1 MFTCVYCE
9 KVFSS
14 KHNVIRHQGI
24 CKSKKNHVIEMNQK
38 IEFLQA
44 QHQKEL
50 QSLEKEKKREIEA
63 LTKQLK
69 IQENQLEKEKKRE
82 IEALIKQL
90 KTQENQVKELQNQIF
105 ELAKQPKNNITQNT
119 NNHNQRTL
127 NIINQ
132 LAPYDLTEK
141 SVRATVEKHYD
152 KEMMLKGPEGLVQF
166 VVEYVLTQPETGK
179 KKMLCSDMSRK
190 CGKYLSPDGKSL
202 VKDFKMNHTLDL
214 ISPPLCRANINA
226 MNEVSDN
233 PKITIRDR
241 SYYHD
246 RGMTNM
252 SFISD
257 RNRFSTR
264 LAGQLALKDPV
275 SDSNDASD
283 VLEHSE
289 QKEYESEELDET
301 YEAVETIMR

>member
-1 MFTCVYCE
+1 
-9 KVFSS
+9 
-14 KHNVIRHQGI
+14 
-24 CKSKKNHVIEMNQK
+24 MNQK

-166 VVEYVLTQPETGK
+166 VVEYVLTQPETK
-179 KKMLCSDMSRK
+179 KN
-190 CGKYLSPDGKSL
+190 
-202 VKDFKMNHTLDL
+202 F
-214 ISPPLCRANINA
+214 
-226 MNEVSDN
+226 
-233 PKITIRDR
+233 
-241 SYYHD
+241 
-246 RGMTNM
+246 
-252 SFISD
+252 
-257 RNRFSTR
+257 
-264 LAGQLALKDPV
+264 
-275 SDSNDASD
+275 
-283 VLEHSE
+283 
-289 QKEYESEELDET
+289 
-301 YEAVETIMR
+301 

>member
-1 MFTCVYCE
+1 
-9 KVFSS
+9 
-14 KHNVIRHQGI
+14 
-24 CKSKKNHVIEMNQK
+24 MNQK
-38 IEFLQA
+38 FESLQA
-44 QHQKEL
+44 QHQREL
-50 QSLEKEKKREIEA
+50 QSLEEQKRKEMETLNGHMKREIEA
-63 LTKQLK
+63 LNEQLKSSQEQNKQL
-69 IQENQLEKEKKRE
+69 
-82 IEALIKQL
+82 L
-90 KTQENQVKELQNQIF
+90 KQIF
-105 ELAKQPKNNITQNT
+105 ELAKQPKNSITQNT

-132 LAPYDLTEK
+132 LAPYDLTEE
-141 SVRATVEKHYD
+141 SVRHTVEKHYD

-166 VVEYVLTQPETGK
+166 VVQHLLTQSGTGK
-179 KKMLCSDMSRK
+179 KKMLCSDTSRK

-257 RNRFSTR
+257 RNRFSSR
-264 LAGQLALKDPV
+264 LAGQLAFKDPAPTSENES
-275 SDSNDASD
+275 SDE
-283 VLEHSE
+283 LEVDCS
-289 QKEYESEELDET
+289 
-301 YEAVETIMR
+301 

>member
-1 MFTCVYCE
+1 MFECVYCE
-9 KVFSS
+9 KSFSS
-14 KHNVIRHQGI
+14 KHNLTRHHST
-24 CKSKKNHVIEMNQK
+24 CKAKKNQITEMNQK
-38 IEFLQA
+38 LESLQA
-44 QHQKEL
+44 KYQREL

-63 LTKQLK
+63 LTEQLK
-69 IQENQLEKEKKRE
+69 SSQEQN
-82 IEALIKQL
+82 
-90 KTQENQVKELQNQIF
+90 KELLKQIF

-132 LAPYDLTEK
+132 LAPYDLTEE

-166 VVEYVLTQPETGK
+166 VVEHLLTQPETGK
-179 KKMLCSDMSRK
+179 KKMLCSDMARK
-190 CGKYLSPDGKSL
+190 CGKYLSVDGKSL

-252 SFISD
+252 TFISD

-264 LAGQLALKDPV
+264 LAGQLALQDPV
-275 SDSNDASD
+275 PGTNDGPD
-283 VLEHSE
+283 ETQ
-289 QKEYESEELDET
+289 QKENELDE
-301 YEAVETIMR
+301 IMELY